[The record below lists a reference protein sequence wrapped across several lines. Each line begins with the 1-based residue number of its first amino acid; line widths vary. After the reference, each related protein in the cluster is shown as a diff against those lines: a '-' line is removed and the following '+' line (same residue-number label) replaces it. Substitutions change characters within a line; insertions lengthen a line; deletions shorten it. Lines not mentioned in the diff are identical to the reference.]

1 MSFLPVG
8 RRRPMQSQ
16 VFKTAQDEFNM
27 PELDSS
33 YMSGGNIPMDYQIE
47 DGTMPVSAPE
57 NFANEEDLKSFI
69 FSELEGIGV
78 PSRIVREKQDSIF
91 GQTLKSD
98 SSLSGFFL
106 IPTFTA
112 EGKVSLA
119 SAIDIAKKVSDSF
132 SLEWQIE
139 EVNNNYR
146 VKFETQKQETAPE
159 SSFDMLGSKT
169 SKTAS
174 VFSELLEERKNLLY
188 NKLRDL
194 K

>member
-8 RRRPMQSQ
+8 RRRPMQTQ
-16 VFKTAQDEFNM
+16 MFRVAQGDLTIPDLES
-27 PELDSS
+27 D
-33 YMSGGNIPMDYQIE
+33 YMSGDNIPVDFQNEQEI
-47 DGTMPVSAPE
+47 PVDSPVVT
-57 NFANEEDLKSFI
+57 EEDLKAAV
-69 FSELEGIGV
+69 FSELESIGV

-112 EGKVSLA
+112 EGKVSLSTA
-119 SAIDIAKKVSDSF
+119 TDLAKKISSQFGLD
-132 SLEWQIE
+132 WQIE

-146 VKFETQKQETAPE
+146 VKFETATQEVTPE
-159 SSFDMLGSKT
+159 SSFDMLGGKT

-174 VFSELLEERKNLLY
+174 AFSELLEERKNLLY

>member
-8 RRRPMQSQ
+8 RRRPMQTQ
-16 VFKTAQDEFNM
+16 MFRVAQGDLTI
-27 PELDSS
+27 PDLDSD
-33 YMSGGNIPMDYQIE
+33 YMSGDNIPVDFQNQNEQEI
-47 DGTMPVSAPE
+47 PVDKPVVT
-57 NFANEEDLKSFI
+57 EEDLKAAV

-112 EGKVSLA
+112 EGKVSLSTA
-119 SAIDIAKKVSDSF
+119 TDLAKKISSQFGLD
-132 SLEWQIE
+132 WQIE

-146 VKFETQKQETAPE
+146 VKFETATQEVTPE
-159 SSFDMLGSKT
+159 SSFDMLGGKT

-174 VFSELLEERKNLLY
+174 AFSELLEERKNLLY